1 MISYSG
7 STGELLALLP
17 HISDNIPMIAMTSHT
32 HPSSCPLLR
41 NRGNSL
47 LLPAPI
53 HELEKTSFNISAPT
67 TSTTVA
73 LALGDALALAVA
85 QKIHTSMGKSSAEV
99 FQLNHPGGAI
109 GAAAA
114 AAPVPKPVVPVC
126 MSDIATPVEDAPF
139 AIQKRGTLSLTS
151 IDILQAAVRSPRGWV
166 RISPIHIM
174 APRRIQQLE
183 DTGEVINC
191 LHPGV
196 VEKQDWISIL
206 GTCPVEEAK
215 QWILNMRKQGR
226 GRIFLKRGTVL
237 GIVDEKN
244 EVSAVAEIED
254 VVGELSEE
262 CLT

>member
-17 HISDNIPMIAMTSHT
+17 HISDNIPLIAMTSHT
-32 HPSSCPLLR
+32 HPSFCPLLA

-53 HELEKTSFNISAPT
+53 HEPENISFSISAPT

-85 QKIHTSMGKSSAEV
+85 QKIHKAMGKSSAEV

-114 AAPVPKPVVPVC
+114 APVLKPAAPVS
-126 MSDIATPVEDAPF
+126 MSDIATPVDDATF
-139 AIQKRGTLSLTS
+139 ATPKDGTLSLTG
-151 IDILQAAVRSPRGWV
+151 IDVLQAAVRSSRGWV

-174 APRRIQQLE
+174 APRRIQQLQ
-183 DTGEVINC
+183 GIAEVISC
-191 LHPGV
+191 LHPAV
-196 VEKQDWISIL
+196 IEKQDWISVL
-206 GTCPVEEAK
+206 GSCPVDEAK

-226 GRIFLKRGTVL
+226 GRTFLKRGTVL
-237 GIVDEKN
+237 GIVDGKN

-254 VVGELSEE
+254 VVGELPEE
-262 CLT
+262 C

>member
-7 STGELLALLP
+7 STGELLTLLP
-17 HISDNIPMIAMTSHT
+17 HISDNIPLIAMTAHI
-32 HPSSCPLLR
+32 HPFSCPLLV

-53 HELEKTSFNISAPT
+53 HESEKTSFSISAPT
-67 TSTTVA
+67 TSTTAA

-85 QKIHTSMGKSSAEV
+85 QKIHTAMGKSSAEV

-114 AAPVPKPVVPVC
+114 ATPVPKPPVPVS
-126 MSDIATPVEDAPF
+126 MSDIATPVEDVPF
-139 AIQKRGTLSLTS
+139 AIQKHGTLSITG
-151 IDILQAAVRSPRGWV
+151 IDVLQAAVRSPRGWV

-183 DTGEVINC
+183 DMAEEINH
-191 LHPGV
+191 LHPAAI
-196 VEKQDWISIL
+196 EKQDWISVL
-206 GTCPVEEAK
+206 GSCPVDEAK

-226 GRIFLKRGTVL
+226 GRTFLRKGTVL

-254 VVGELSEE
+254 VVGELPEE
-262 CLT
+262 CLV